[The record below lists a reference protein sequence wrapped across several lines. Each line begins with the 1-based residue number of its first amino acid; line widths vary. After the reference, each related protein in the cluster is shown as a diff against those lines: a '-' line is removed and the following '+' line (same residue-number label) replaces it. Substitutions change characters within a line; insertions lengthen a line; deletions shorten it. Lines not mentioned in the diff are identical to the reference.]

1 MSRKAEKTRFIFLIM
16 PLLMFLYAPGAL
28 SQGPPGLPPAQ
39 VAVSGVKKGL
49 IAPQS
54 EFIGTVYYKEVSDVA
69 AEVRGMVKAV
79 TFEEGDRIEGGK
91 LLVQLDSEVL
101 EKTIDATRASH
112 DEVLADLEMAK
123 IELRR
128 VESLFAEEVISEQAY
143 DEARFKVK
151 GLIKRADSLKAELG
165 GLDVELRKKSIK
177 APFAGVVIEK
187 HVDRGEWLEPGTVV
201 ATLASVDYVDIIV
214 DVPERVMKAVKVGM
228 TVSVTAAGK
237 RLKGKLFAIVPR
249 GDIKTRTFPVKIRVK
264 NTANLAESME
274 ARVSLPTGTRKRAL
288 IVPRDAL
295 ITAFG
300 QTVVF
305 AVVDSKAKM
314 VPVKVI
320 GYKGKTVGVS
330 SGLLSEGMEV
340 VVKGNERLFD
350 GQPVFIAGQGRGAE

>member
-1 MSRKAEKTRFIFLIM
+1 
-16 PLLMFLYAPGAL
+16 MFLYVPGVLA
-28 SQGPPGLPPAQ
+28 QGPPGPPPAQ

-69 AEVRGMVKAV
+69 AEVRGMVKEV

-128 VESLFAEEVISEQAY
+128 VESLFTEEVISEQAY

-228 TVSVTAAGK
+228 TVSVMAAGK

-274 ARVSLPTGTRKRAL
+274 ARVVLPTGTRKKAL

-320 GYKGKTVGVS
+320 GYKGKTVGVES
-330 SGLLSEGMEV
+330 AQLSEGMKV
-340 VVKGNERLFD
+340 VIKGNERLQD
-350 GQPVFIAGQGRGAE
+350 GQQVIVPGSK